1 MENNNA
7 NTGAT
12 THSNTSNLNISN
24 QIEIWL
30 LDDDDIVRST
40 TAQWLRLSDYVVKEF
55 QEAQEL
61 LNQYKVGK
69 SCIIVSDIRMTPI
82 DGLTLMN
89 HCLEKEPELPFILIT
104 GHGDVDT
111 AVNALRDGA
120 FDFLEKPFDP
130 NRLIETVEKAIQL
143 RKVQLQ
149 HANQT
154 QYLGDLHGLEETIIG
169 QHEQIIRVRQQIHT
183 FADMDTH
190 VIVYGK
196 TGCGKELVAR
206 ALHDCSPRNAKP
218 FVAIN
223 CAAIPAELFE
233 SELFGHEA
241 GAFTSA
247 NKKRVGKLEYASGG
261 TLFLD
266 EIESM
271 PLAMQIKLLRVLQ
284 ENQLERIGSNT
295 TIKIDLRVVAA
306 AKNDLQTLEDFR
318 QDLFFRLNVSQIH
331 LPDLRNRGSDIPLLF
346 EHFCRMAVKER
357 GGDFRP
363 LSPIDHETLT
373 LYGWPGNVR
382 ELRNVALRYA
392 LEPNTS
398 VAKILAGYQAQDN
411 IDTIT
416 PLPLSVK
423 VQEFERSLIE
433 ASIRQ
438 QKGNIQSVLE
448 QLQLPR
454 RTLNQKMQKYGL
466 NRVDYLD

>member
-1 MENNNA
+1 MKSSS
-7 NTGAT
+7 
-12 THSNTSNLNISN
+12 THSSA
-24 QIEIWL
+24 EIWL

-40 TAQWLRLSDYVVKEF
+40 TAQWLRLSNYVVHEF
-55 QEAQEL
+55 QDAQAVL
-61 LNQYKVGK
+61 DKFQIG
-69 SCIIVSDIRMTPI
+69 SPCIIVSDIRMTPI
-82 DGLTLMN
+82 DGLTLMSD
-89 HCLEKEPELPFILIT
+89 CLSKEANLPFILIT

-130 NRLIETVEKAIQL
+130 NRLLKTVEKALQKRNI
-143 RKVQLQ
+143 QLQ
-149 HANQT
+149 HANQS
-154 QYLGDLHGLEETIIG
+154 QYLEDLHGLEETIIG
-169 QHEQIIRVRQQIHT
+169 QNEQMVRVRHQIHT
-183 FADMDTH
+183 FATMDTH

-196 TGCGKELVAR
+196 TGCGKELVAK
-206 ALHDCSPRNAKP
+206 ALHDCSPRHTKP

-223 CAAIPAELFE
+223 CAAIPADLFE

-247 NKKRVGKLEYASGG
+247 NKQRIGKLEHASGG

-284 ENQLERIGSNT
+284 ENQLERIGSNK
-295 TIKIDLRVVAA
+295 TIQIDLRVVAA
-306 AKNDLQTLEDFR
+306 AKNDLQSLEDFR

-331 LPDLRNRGSDIPLLF
+331 LPDLRNRGSDVPLLF

-357 GGDFRP
+357 GKEIKP
-363 LSPIDHETLT
+363 LSPIDLETLT
-373 LYGWPGNVR
+373 VYGWPGNVR

-398 VAKILAGYQAQDN
+398 VAKILAGYQAQDD

-438 QKGNIQSVLE
+438 QKGNIQLVLE

-466 NRVDYLD
+466 NRTDYLD

>member
-1 MENNNA
+1 MEN
-7 NTGAT
+7 
-12 THSNTSNLNISN
+12 SNTSNHIK
-24 QIEIWL
+24 IWL

-40 TAQWLRLSDYVVKEF
+40 TAQWLRLSNYEVREF
-55 QEAQEL
+55 QEAQGL
-61 LNQYKVGK
+61 IDQFSVGLP
-69 SCIIVSDIRMTPI
+69 CIIVSDIRMTPI
-82 DGLTLMN
+82 DGLTLMSD
-89 HCLEKEPELPFILIT
+89 CLSKENELPFILIT

-130 NRLIETVEKAIQL
+130 NRLLQTVEKAIQL
-143 RKVQLQ
+143 RAVQLQ
-149 HANQT
+149 HANQS

-169 QHEQIIRVRQQIHT
+169 KNEQIVRVRQQIRT
-183 FADMDTH
+183 FASMDTH

-196 TGCGKELVAR
+196 TGCGKELVAK
-206 ALHDCSPRNAKP
+206 ALHDCSPRGSSP

-247 NKKRVGKLEYASGG
+247 NKQRIGKLEHASGG

-284 ENQLERIGSNT
+284 ENQLERVGSNN
-295 TIKIDLRVVAA
+295 TIQIDLRVVAA
-306 AKNDLQTLEDFR
+306 AKSDLQTLENFR

-331 LPDLRNRGSDIPLLF
+331 LPDLRNRGTDIPLLF
-346 EHFCRMAVKER
+346 EHFCRIAVKER
-357 GGDFRP
+357 GGDFKP

-373 LYGWPGNVR
+373 VYGWPGNVR

-398 VAKILAGYQAQDN
+398 IAKILAGYQAQDD

-438 QKGNIQSVLE
+438 QKGNIQLVLE

-466 NRVDYLD
+466 NRTDYLD

>member
-12 THSNTSNLNISN
+12 THSSTSNLMTSN

-40 TAQWLRLSDYVVKEF
+40 TAQWLRLSDYAVKEF

-61 LNQYKVGK
+61 LNHYKIGQP
-69 SCIIVSDIRMTPI
+69 CIIVSDIRMSPI

-206 ALHDCSPRNAKP
+206 ALHDCSPRNTKP

-233 SELFGHEA
+233 SELFGHEV

-306 AKNDLQTLEDFR
+306 AKNDLQTLENFR

>member
-1 MENNNA
+1 MENNN
-7 NTGAT
+7 
-12 THSNTSNLNISN
+12 TSNH
-24 QIEIWL
+24 IEIWL

-40 TAQWLRLSDYVVKEF
+40 TAQWLRLSSYTVREF
-55 QEAQEL
+55 QDAQDL
-61 LNQYKVGK
+61 IDHFSVGLP
-69 SCIIVSDIRMTPI
+69 CIIVSDIRMTPI

-89 HCLEKEPELPFILIT
+89 NCLSQEAELPFILIT

-130 NRLIETVEKAIQL
+130 NRLLQTVEKAIQL
-143 RKVQLQ
+143 RKVQQQ
-149 HANQT
+149 HANQS
-154 QYLGDLHGLEETIIG
+154 QYLGELHGLEETIIG
-169 QHEQIIRVRQQIHT
+169 QNEQIIRVRQQIRT
-183 FADMDTH
+183 FASMDTH

-196 TGCGKELVAR
+196 TGCGKELVAK
-206 ALHDCSPRNAKP
+206 ALHDCSPRSKHP

-223 CAAIPAELFE
+223 CAAIPADLFE

-247 NKKRVGKLEYASGG
+247 NKQRIGKLEHASGG

-271 PLAMQIKLLRVLQ
+271 PLPMQIKLLRVLQ
-284 ENQLERIGSNT
+284 ENQLERIGSNN
-295 TIKIDLRVVAA
+295 TIQIDLRVVAA
-306 AKNDLQTLEDFR
+306 AKNDLQTLDNFR

-331 LPDLRNRGSDIPLLF
+331 LPDLRSRGADIPLLF
-346 EHFCRMAVKER
+346 EHFCRIAVKER
-357 GGDFRP
+357 GGDFKP

-373 LYGWPGNVR
+373 VYGWPGNVR

-398 VAKILAGYQAQDN
+398 IAKILAGYQAQDD

-438 QKGNIQSVLE
+438 QKGNIQLVLE

>member
-1 MENNNA
+1 MQND
-7 NTGAT
+7 
-12 THSNTSNLNISN
+12 ISS
-24 QIEIWL
+24 IEIWL
-30 LDDDDIVRST
+30 LDDDEIVRST
-40 TAQWLRLSDYVVKEF
+40 TAQWLRLSDYEVREF
-55 QEAQEL
+55 HQAQTL
-61 LNQYKVGK
+61 LDQFQADQA
-69 SCIIVSDIRMTPI
+69 CIVVSDIRMSPM

-89 HCLEKEPELPFILIT
+89 QCLAQDPSLPFILIT
-104 GHGDVDT
+104 GHGDIDT

-130 NRLIETVEKAIQL
+130 NRLIQTVEKAKQA
-143 RKVQLQ
+143 RKTQLQ
-149 HANQT
+149 MANQS
-154 QYLGDLHGLEETIIG
+154 QYLGDLHGLEESIIG
-169 QHEQIIRVRQQIHT
+169 QDEQIVRVRHQIQT
-183 FADMDTH
+183 FANIDAH

-196 TGCGKELVAR
+196 TGCGKELVAK
-206 ALHDCSPRNAKP
+206 ALHDASPRREKP

-223 CAAIPAELFE
+223 CAAIPADLFE

-247 NKKRVGKLEYASGG
+247 HKQRIGKLELASGG

-284 ENQLERIGSNT
+284 ENQVERIGSNH
-295 TIKIDLRVVAA
+295 TISINLRVVAA
-306 AKNDLQTLEDFR
+306 AKQDLQNTADFR

-331 LPDLRNRGSDIPLLF
+331 LPELRHRGSDIPLLF
-346 EHFCRMAVKER
+346 EHFCREAIEQR
-357 GGDFRP
+357 GGEFRP
-363 LSPIDHETLT
+363 LSPIDLETLT

-392 LEPNTS
+392 LEANTS
-398 VAKILAGYQAQDN
+398 IAKILAGYQAQEQ
-411 IDTIT
+411 IDTQT

-423 VQEFERSLIE
+423 VQEYERSLIE
-433 ASIRQ
+433 ASLNQ
-438 QKGNIQSVLE
+438 QEGNIQQVLE

-466 NRVDYLD
+466 NRADYLK

>member
-1 MENNNA
+1 ME
-7 NTGAT
+7 TIS
-12 THSNTSNLNISN
+12 THS

-40 TAQWLRLSDYVVKEF
+40 TAQWLRLSNHEVREF
-55 QEAQEL
+55 QEAQDIID
-61 LNQYKVGK
+61 QFSPGQA
-69 SCIIVSDIRMTPI
+69 CIIVSDIRMTPI
-82 DGLTLMN
+82 DGLTLMAN
-89 HCLEKEPELPFILIT
+89 CLTKEPDLPFILIT
-104 GHGDVDT
+104 GHGDIDT

-130 NRLIETVEKAIQL
+130 NRLLKAVEKAIQL
-143 RKVQLQ
+143 RIVQRQ
-149 HANQT
+149 HANQS

-169 QHEQIIRVRQQIHT
+169 QNEQMVRVRQQILT
-183 FADMDTH
+183 FASMDTH

-196 TGCGKELVAR
+196 TGCGKELVAK
-206 ALHDCSPRNAKP
+206 ALHDCSPRSTKP

-223 CAAIPAELFE
+223 CAAIPTDLFE

-247 NKKRVGKLEYASGG
+247 NKKRVGKLEHASGG

-295 TIKIDLRVVAA
+295 TIHIDLRVVAA
-306 AKNDLQTLEDFR
+306 AKSDLQTLGDFR

-331 LPDLRNRGSDIPLLF
+331 LPDLRSRGSDIPLLF
-346 EHFCRMAVKER
+346 EHFCRIAIKER
-357 GGDFRP
+357 GGKFQQ
-363 LSPIDHETLT
+363 LSPIDHETVA

-382 ELRNVALRYA
+382 ELRNVALRFA

-398 VAKILAGYQAQDN
+398 VAKILAGYQAQDDL
-411 IDTIT
+411 DTIT

>member
-1 MENNNA
+1 MENNTQN
-7 NTGAT
+7 N
-12 THSNTSNLNISN
+12 H
-24 QIEIWL
+24 IEIWL

-40 TAQWLRLSDYVVKEF
+40 TAQWLRLSNYTVREF
-55 QEAQEL
+55 QEGHEL
-61 LNQYKVGK
+61 LDNFRVGLP
-69 SCIIVSDIRMTPI
+69 CIIVSDIRMAPL
-82 DGLTLMN
+82 DGLTLMS
-89 HCLEKEPELPFILIT
+89 HCLSQEHELPFILIT

-130 NRLIETVEKAIQL
+130 NRLLQTVEKAIQL

-149 HANQT
+149 HANQS
-154 QYLGDLHGLEETIIG
+154 QYLGELHGLEETIIG
-169 QHEQIIRVRQQIHT
+169 QNEQIIRVRQQIRT
-183 FADMDTH
+183 FASMDTH

-196 TGCGKELVAR
+196 TGCGKELVAK
-206 ALHDCSPRNAKP
+206 ALHDCSPRSTKP

-223 CAAIPAELFE
+223 CAAIPADLFE

-247 NKKRVGKLEYASGG
+247 NKQRVGKLEHASGG

-284 ENQLERIGSNT
+284 ENQLERVGSNH
-295 TIKIDLRVVAA
+295 TIQIDLRVVAA
-306 AKNDLQTLEDFR
+306 AKNDLQTLENFR

-331 LPDLRNRGSDIPLLF
+331 LPDLHNRGADIPLLF

-357 GGDFRP
+357 GGDFKP

-398 VAKILAGYQAQDN
+398 VAKILAGYQAQDD

-438 QKGNIQSVLE
+438 QKGNIQLVLE

>member
-1 MENNNA
+1 M
-7 NTGAT
+7 
-12 THSNTSNLNISN
+12 SNSPSTP
-24 QIEIWL
+24 IEIWL
-30 LDDDDIVRST
+30 VDDDDIVRST
-40 TAQWLRLSDYVVKEF
+40 TAQWLRLSDYSVREY
-55 QEAQEL
+55 QTAQTL
-61 LNQYKVGK
+61 LEDFTPE
-69 SCIIVSDIRMTPI
+69 SPCIIVSDIRMEPL

-89 HCLEKEPELPFILIT
+89 QCLSKDQKTPIILIT

-130 NRLIETVEKAIQL
+130 NRLTKTVEKAIQL
-143 RKVQLQ
+143 RELQ
-149 HANQT
+149 YQQAQQA
-154 QYLGDLHGLEETIIG
+154 QYLGDLQGLEEVIIG
-169 QHEQIIRVRQQIHT
+169 QHEQMVRVRKQIHT
-183 FADMDTH
+183 FASIDTH

-196 TGCGKELVAR
+196 TGCGKELVAK
-206 ALHDCSPRNAKP
+206 ALHDCSPRSSKS

-223 CAAIPAELFE
+223 CAAIPADLFE
-233 SELFGHEA
+233 SELFGHEM
-241 GAFTSA
+241 GAFTGA
-247 NKKRVGKLEYASGG
+247 NKRRIGKLEHASGG

-295 TIKIDLRVVAA
+295 TISIDLRVVAA
-306 AKNDLQTLEDFR
+306 AKSDLQTLDDFR

-331 LPDLRNRGSDIPLLF
+331 LPELRHRGDDIPLLF
-346 EHFCRMAVKER
+346 EHFARQSAQER
-357 GGDFRP
+357 QTPFRS
-363 LSPIDHETLT
+363 LSPIDLETLT

-398 VAKILAGYQAQDN
+398 VAKILAGYQAQDD
-411 IDTIT
+411 IDTQA

-433 ASIRQ
+433 SSLRQ
-438 QKGNIQSVLE
+438 NMGNIQAVLE

-466 NRVDYLD
+466 NRNDYLSN

>member
-1 MENNNA
+1 MNQ
-7 NTGAT
+7 
-12 THSNTSNLNISN
+12 NIEKN
-24 QIEIWL
+24 IEVWL
-30 LDDDDIVRST
+30 LDDDDTVRST
-40 TAQWLRLSDYVVKEF
+40 TAQWLRLSDYHVKEF
-55 QEAQEL
+55 KDANALLQE
-61 LNQYKVGK
+61 YKTGVA
-69 SCIIVSDIRMTPI
+69 SIIVSDIRMEPM
-82 DGLTLMN
+82 DGLTLM
-89 HCLEKEPELPFILIT
+89 HACLKEEKSFPFLLIT

-130 NRLIETVEKAIQL
+130 NRLIQTVEKAIQL
-143 RKVQLQ
+143 RRVQLQ

-154 QYLGDLHGLEETIIG
+154 SYLGDLHGLEEVIIG
-169 QHEQIIRVRQQIHT
+169 QDEHMVRVRQQIYT
-183 FADMDTH
+183 FANMDTH
-190 VIVYGK
+190 AIVYGK
-196 TGCGKELVAR
+196 TGCGKELVAK
-206 ALHDCSPRNAKP
+206 ALHDCSPRRGSP

-223 CAAIPAELFE
+223 CAAIPADLFE

-247 NKKRVGKLEYASGG
+247 NKRRIGKLEYASGG

-295 TIKIDLRVVAA
+295 TINIDLRVVAA
-306 AKNDLQTLEDFR
+306 AKSDLQTLENFR
-318 QDLFFRLNVSQIH
+318 QDLYYRLNVSQIH
-331 LPDLRNRGSDIPLLF
+331 LPDLRHRGNDIPLLF
-346 EHFCRMAVKER
+346 EHFCRIAVKER
-357 GGDFRP
+357 GGEFTS

-382 ELRNVALRYA
+382 ELRNVALRYT

-398 VAKILAGYQAQDN
+398 IAKILAGYQAQE
-411 IDTIT
+411 DTHSIS

-423 VQEFERSLIE
+423 VQDFERSLIE
-433 ASIRQ
+433 ASIKQ
-438 QKGNIQSVLE
+438 HKGNIQLVLE

-466 NRVDYLD
+466 NRIDYLK

>member
-1 MENNNA
+1 M
-7 NTGAT
+7 T
-12 THSNTSNLNISN
+12 TKTADTL
-24 QIEIWL
+24 IEIWL

-40 TAQWLRLSDYVVKEF
+40 TAQWLRLSGYDVREF
-55 QEAQEL
+55 QDGQTL
-61 LNQYKVGK
+61 LEQFSAGLP
-69 SCIIVSDIRMTPI
+69 CIIVSDIRMSPI
-82 DGLTLMN
+82 DGLTLM
-89 HCLEKEPELPFILIT
+89 HECLKLEKDLPILLIT

-120 FDFLEKPFDP
+120 FDFLEKPFNP
-130 NRLIETVEKAIQL
+130 NRLTQTVEKAIHL
-143 RKVQLQ
+143 RKMQYQ
-149 HANQT
+149 QANQSL
-154 QYLGDLHGLEETIIG
+154 YLGELHGLEQTIIG
-169 QHEQIIRVRQQIHT
+169 QDDQMIRVRHQIQT
-183 FADMDTH
+183 FAGMDTH

-196 TGCGKELVAR
+196 TGCGKELVAK
-206 ALHDCSPRNAKP
+206 ALHDCSPRSKQP

-223 CAAIPAELFE
+223 CAAIPSDLFE

-241 GAFTSA
+241 GAFTGAS
-247 NKKRVGKLEYASGG
+247 KQRVGKLEHASGG

-271 PLAMQIKLLRVLQ
+271 PLPMQIKLLRVLQ
-284 ENQLERIGSNT
+284 ENQLERIGSNN
-295 TIKIDLRVVAA
+295 TIEIDLRVVAA

-331 LPDLRNRGSDIPLLF
+331 LPDLRHRGADIPLLF
-346 EHFCRMAVKER
+346 EHFGRLAAEER
-357 GGDFRP
+357 GGNFKP

-398 VAKILAGYQAQDN
+398 VAKILAGYQAQDDV
-411 IDTIT
+411 DTLS

-433 ASIRQ
+433 SSIRL
-438 QKGNIQSVLE
+438 QKGNIQAVLGH
-448 QLQLPR
+448 LQLPR

-466 NRVDYLD
+466 NRADYLE

>member
-1 MENNNA
+1 MEN
-7 NTGAT
+7 
-12 THSNTSNLNISN
+12 SNTNNH
-24 QIEIWL
+24 IEIWL

-40 TAQWLRLSDYVVKEF
+40 TAQWLRLSNYVVREF
-55 QEAQEL
+55 HEAQEL
-61 LNQYKVGK
+61 IDRFDIGLP
-69 SCIIVSDIRMTPI
+69 CIIVSDIRMTPI
-82 DGLTLMN
+82 DGLTLMSD
-89 HCLEKEPELPFILIT
+89 CLSKEHELPFILIT
-104 GHGDVDT
+104 GHGDIDT

-130 NRLIETVEKAIQL
+130 NRLLQTVEKAIQL

-149 HANQT
+149 HANQS

-169 QHEQIIRVRQQIHT
+169 KNEQIIRVRQQIRT
-183 FADMDTH
+183 FASMDTH

-196 TGCGKELVAR
+196 TGCGKELVAK
-206 ALHDCSPRNAKP
+206 ALHDCSPRSTNP

-223 CAAIPAELFE
+223 CAAIPSDLFE

-247 NKKRVGKLEYASGG
+247 NKQRIGKLEHASGG

-284 ENQLERIGSNT
+284 ENQLERVGSNN
-295 TIKIDLRVVAA
+295 TIQIDLRVVAA
-306 AKNDLQTLEDFR
+306 AKSDLQTLEHFR

-331 LPDLRNRGSDIPLLF
+331 LPDLRNRGSDISLLF

-357 GGDFRP
+357 GGDFRQ

-398 VAKILAGYQAQDN
+398 VAKILAGYQAQDD

-438 QKGNIQSVLE
+438 QKGNIQLVLE

-466 NRVDYLD
+466 NRTDYLD

>member
-1 MENNNA
+1 MNNA
-7 NTGAT
+7 FQY
-12 THSNTSNLNISN
+12 SS
-24 QIEIWL
+24 IEIWL

-40 TAQWLRLSDYVVKEF
+40 TAQWLRLSDYEVKEF
-55 QEAQEL
+55 HRAQDI
-61 LNQYKVGK
+61 LNNFQSGQP
-69 SCIIVSDIRMTPI
+69 CIIISDIRMAPM
-82 DGLTLMN
+82 DGITLMN
-89 HCLEKEPELPFILIT
+89 ECLSQEKELPIILIT
-104 GHGDVDT
+104 GHGDIDT

-130 NRLIETVEKAIQL
+130 NRLIQTVEKAVQL
-143 RKVQLQ
+143 RKIQCQ
-149 HANQT
+149 HAGQS

-169 QHEQIIRVRQQIHT
+169 QHEQITRVRQQIHT
-183 FADMDTH
+183 FASMDTH

-196 TGCGKELVAR
+196 TGCGKELVAK
-206 ALHDCSPRNAKP
+206 ALHDCSPRKTRP

-223 CAAIPAELFE
+223 CAAIPTDLFE

-247 NKKRVGKLEYASGG
+247 NKKRIGKLEHASGG

-284 ENQLERIGSNT
+284 ENQLERIGSND
-295 TIKIDLRVVAA
+295 TIEIDLRVVAA
-306 AKNDLQTLEDFR
+306 AKNDLQTLENFR

-346 EHFCRMAVKER
+346 EHFCRLAVQER

-411 IDTIT
+411 IDTLT

-438 QKGNIQSVLE
+438 QKGNIQAVLE

-466 NRVDYLD
+466 NRADYLE